1 MTVFSREVR
10 RVPRVPLLPS
20 SESKANVGCYEYHF
34 SMKGIDKRC
43 FLVVQVVLV
52 GKECMKG
59 TDPKN
64 VKGKKKFKRSLN
76 FNLTFS
82 KYFLLALS

>member
-1 MTVFSREVR
+1 M
-10 RVPRVPLLPS
+10 PS

-64 VKGKKKFKRSLN
+64 VKGKKKLKEAWILIWPSQNIFYLPSH
-76 FNLTFS
+76 S
-82 KYFLLALS
+82 Q